1 MHQRNVA
8 FALLPIHAQ
17 TEGQIVRHNRAGQ
30 HYRRL
35 TAFLVAHRQLH
46 RTFPFVGWVIGF
58 HHHRTGHS
66 IAPARQALRPAQNL
80 HLLHIPQRLR
90 AERGFVI
97 RCRTP
102 VDREIQPRTRARQ
115 KRHSTRGRPGTVDTT
130 HGGQV
135 VVIAQIHHVGRVRQ
149 NIVRRARA
157 GMFGNFGRFGDF
169 CAGGGL
175 EATAARFLTGHHD
188 IGQVLR
194 LFGHCACR
202 LPFGRRL
209 RQSRYGMCGKQRGNQ
224 HGKKGTRGGHGFL
237 LNFIGS
243 LMERNVQAAFGKD
256 TYCLMNACMAAFRVA
271 T

>member
-1 MHQRNVA
+1 
-8 FALLPIHAQ
+8 
-17 TEGQIVRHNRAGQ
+17 
-30 HYRRL
+30 
-35 TAFLVAHRQLH
+35 
-46 RTFPFVGWVIGF
+46 
-58 HHHRTGHS
+58 
-66 IAPARQALRPAQNL
+66 
-80 HLLHIPQRLR
+80 
-90 AERGFVI
+90 
-97 RCRTP
+97 
-102 VDREIQPRTRARQ
+102 
-115 KRHSTRGRPGTVDTT
+115 
-130 HGGQV
+130 
-135 VVIAQIHHVGRVRQ
+135 
-149 NIVRRARA
+149 
-157 GMFGNFGRFGDF
+157 MFGNFGRFGDF